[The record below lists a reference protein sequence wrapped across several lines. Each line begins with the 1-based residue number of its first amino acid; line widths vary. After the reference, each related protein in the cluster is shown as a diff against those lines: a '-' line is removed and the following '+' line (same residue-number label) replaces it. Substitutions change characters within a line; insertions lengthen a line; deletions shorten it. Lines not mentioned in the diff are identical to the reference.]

1 MDIRD
6 NHMRQSGIDLLR
18 CLGLLFVVGVHSFLY
33 NGYYGEKQVGLLI
46 LPANSFRWLFFC
58 CNGLFMMITGYL
70 KTEKPFSRKYYASLL
85 PILVSYTL
93 ICVIT
98 FPIRQFGLHEEKSL
112 TEWLRVWY
120 GFGNYAW
127 YLEMYIGLL
136 LLSPAINFTLDG
148 LKTKKNMLSFV
159 GIMAFLTAFPSMVG
173 LGIMPDYWIAL
184 YPFTYYSIG
193 ACIRRCKPKVH
204 PLVGLGGAGTV
215 VLFLGLM
222 TLLTTDGTVSDG
234 FSQGYGGFW
243 ITAIAT
249 FLFLGLYDLKI
260 TGWPAKM
267 LAIAANGVFE
277 GYILSRLVDVW
288 AYGKFPQWHQP
299 GKYWIL
305 FLCVT
310 VPNFLYAL
318 TAGNC
323 VHFLTK
329 KLLSVIPKRKAKV

>member
-1 MDIRD
+1 MDQQKRLA
-6 NHMRQSGIDLLR
+6 REPGIDLLR

-33 NGYYGEKQVGLLI
+33 NGYYFEKQQGLLI
-46 LPANSFRWLFFC
+46 LPANSIRWLFYC

-93 ICVIT
+93 ICLIT
-98 FPIRQFGLHEEKSL
+98 FPIRQFALHEEKTFSQ
-112 TEWLRVWY
+112 WLQVWY

-136 LLSPAINFTLDG
+136 LLSPAINFTMDG
-148 LKTKKNMLSFV
+148 LKTRKNLLILV
-159 GIMAFLTAFPSMVG
+159 GVMVFLTALPSMASWTVT
-173 LGIMPDYWIAL
+173 PDYWTAL
-184 YPFTYYSIG
+184 YPFTYYCIG

-204 PLVGLGGAGTV
+204 PLVGLGGAGAV
-215 VLFLGLM
+215 ALFLGLL
-222 TLLTTDGTVSDG
+222 TLWTSEGTVSDG

-260 TGWPAKM
+260 TGLPVKV
-267 LAIAANGVFE
+267 LAFAANGVFE
-277 GYILSRLVDVW
+277 GYILSRLIDVW
-288 AYGKFPQWHQP
+288 AYGRFPQWHQP